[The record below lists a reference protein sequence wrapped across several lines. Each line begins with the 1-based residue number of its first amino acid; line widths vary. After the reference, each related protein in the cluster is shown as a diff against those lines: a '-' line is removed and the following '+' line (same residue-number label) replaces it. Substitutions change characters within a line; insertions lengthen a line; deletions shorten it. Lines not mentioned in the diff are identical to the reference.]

1 LIYLD
6 VVFDKKKMNHQ
17 MKSYRL
23 NKVSL
28 SPFDDKH
35 YILSDGISNYAY
47 GHREISSPIPLRLP
61 PSLRSVGKADSNS
74 GQGLGAA
81 CH

>member
-1 LIYLD
+1 
-6 VVFDKKKMNHQ
+6 MNYQ
-17 MKSYRL
+17 ILSYRL

-28 SPFDDKH
+28 SPFDDKD
-35 YILSDGISNYAY
+35 YILSDGISSYAY
-47 GHREISSPIPLRLP
+47 GPREILSPIPLRLP